1 MLIESKVSRSYQQH
15 CGLARALDHLGE
27 RWTLLIVRELLLGP
41 RRYGDLLA
49 TLDGITTNLLAKRLQ
64 EMSAAAIVQKQALAP
79 PASGEAYVLTESGRA
94 LEPVIMEL
102 GRWGGRFL
110 MDPRKDDRR
119 NIGWGLI
126 SMKRRYLG
134 SAPFVL
140 ELQAGS
146 RRFEVTLG
154 EERLGVAE
162 RAAGRADLRV
172 IAADQEPLFDLLF
185 KGIPAE
191 KLEKK
196 GLLRFEGDASFWPRF
211 LAAFA
216 PMKPPGSAA
225 GSGGKEKAVLGRA

>member
-1 MLIESKVSRSYQQH
+1 MLSKSKVSRSYQQH

-49 TLDGITTNLLAKRLQ
+49 TLQGITTNLLAKRLQ
-64 EMSAAAIVQKQALAP
+64 EMTEMGIVEKQALAP
-79 PASGEAYVLTESGRA
+79 PATGEAYALTPSGSA

-110 MDPRKDDRR
+110 ASPRKDDRR
-119 NIGWGLI
+119 NLGWALI

-134 SAPFVL
+134 GAPL
-140 ELQAGS
+140 IIELQAGA

-154 EERLGVAE
+154 GERLGGAE
-162 RAAGRADLRV
+162 RPSATAELRV
-172 IAADQEPLFDLLF
+172 IAADQEPFFDVLF
-185 KGIPAE
+185 KGVPAE

-196 GLLRFEGDASFWPRF
+196 GLLRFEGDASLWPRF
-211 LAAFA
+211 LAAFT
-216 PMKPPGSAA
+216 PMTPPGSAA
-225 GSGGKEKAVLGRA
+225 KEKAVLGRA